1 MSLFRFFQLDV
12 FTDKPFA
19 GNPLAVFPEGEG
31 LTDEQMQDIACEM
44 NLSETVFVLPSSEE
58 KALRRLR
65 IFTPTRELPM
75 AGHPVVGTWNLLARL
90 GVVGEITEDFTG
102 QIEIYQ
108 ELGIGVLPVEIE
120 AEWGTPSK
128 VTMTQGKFIAGE
140 IVSDDASLARLME
153 SLGLND
159 SDLNTD
165 LPVQVMN
172 TGIGSLAVP
181 VKSLDA
187 LSRIK
192 VNGNLLS
199 DIYLKFG
206 AVGAYVFTLE
216 TKDGAPSA
224 AHARFYAPSDNIPED
239 AATGS
244 ACGALSSYLVHHGAL
259 TEAVT
264 EKDADGFHRFTVEQ
278 GDFMKRPS
286 RLHAEVK
293 GEKGNVELTKI
304 GGNSVVILQG
314 ELML

>member
-1 MSLFRFFQLDV
+1 MSSHRFFQLDV
-12 FTDKPFA
+12 FTGKPFA

-31 LTDEQMQDIACEM
+31 LTDEQMQDIAREM

-90 GVVGEITEDFTG
+90 GIVKEINEDFTG
-102 QIEIYQ
+102 RTEIYQ

-120 AEWGTPSK
+120 SEWGTPTK

-140 IVSDDASLARLME
+140 VVSDPTSLSTLME
-153 SLGLND
+153 SLGLNAE
-159 SDLNTD
+159 DLNTG
-165 LPVQVMN
+165 LPVQVIS

-181 VKSLDA
+181 VKSLDV
-187 LSRIK
+187 LGRIR

-206 AVGAYVFTLE
+206 AVGAYAFTLE
-216 TKDGAPSA
+216 TKDGGASK
-224 AHARFYAPSDNIPED
+224 AHARFFAPHMGILED
-239 AATGS
+239 AATGG
-244 ACGALSSYLVHHGAL
+244 ACGPLSAYLVHHG
-259 TEAVT
+259 TVT
-264 EKDADGFHRFTVEQ
+264 EKDDDGFYRFTVEQ

-286 RLHAEVK
+286 RIHAEISLDQENIVDK
-293 GEKGNVELTKI
+293 VKI
-304 GGNSVVILQG
+304 GGNSIVLIQG
-314 ELML
+314 ELIF

>member
-1 MSLFRFFQLDV
+1 MKSYRFFQLDV

-31 LTDEQMQDIACEM
+31 LTDEQMQDIAREM
-44 NLSETVFVLPSSEE
+44 NLSETVFVLPPTEE
-58 KALRRLR
+58 KALRKLR
-65 IFTPTRELPM
+65 IFTPARELPM

-90 GVVGEITEDFTG
+90 GVVEKIDQDFTG
-102 QIEIYQ
+102 TIEVFQ

-120 AEWGTPSK
+120 AEWGAPTK
-128 VTMTQGKFIAGE
+128 VIMTQGKFIAGQ
-140 IVSDDASLARLME
+140 IVSDEASQARLME
-153 SLGLND
+153 SLGLGIG
-159 SDLNTD
+159 DLNTD

-181 VKSLDA
+181 VRSLDA

-192 VNGNLLS
+192 VNGNLLN
-199 DIYLKFG
+199 DIYSEFG

-216 TKDGAPSA
+216 TKEETSR
-224 AHARFYAPSDNIPED
+224 AHARFFAPGDNIPED

-244 ACGALSSYLVHHGAL
+244 ACGALSSYLVHHGV
-259 TEAVT
+259 VT
-264 EKDADGFHRFTVEQ
+264 EKDADDFHRFTVEQ

-286 RLHAEVK
+286 RIHAEIK
-293 GEKGNVELTKI
+293 GGKENVEVAKI

-314 ELML
+314 EIVL